1 MAGIN
6 AALSVKEKDPLI
18 LNRNE
23 AYIGVL
29 IDDLITKST
38 DEPYRMFTSRAEYRT
53 LLRQDNADERLTPM
67 SHAIGLASDE
77 RMRELEVKRNET
89 QEIMD
94 LLKDTSVKPDEVNPY
109 LTEMGSSEIPN
120 KTSVLSLLSRP
131 QTTLNGLATTC
142 KEINEKI
149 VLKGYKQESLE
160 QAEILVKYSGYIEK
174 EKLLADKLTRLDY
187 VKIPVDFDYHQMQ
200 SLSTEARQKLSAVR
214 PETIGQ
220 ASRISGVN
228 PSDIAV
234 LLVKFGR

>member
-1 MAGIN
+1 
-6 AALSVKEKDPLI
+6 
-18 LNRNE
+18 
-23 AYIGVL
+23 
-29 IDDLITKST
+29 
-38 DEPYRMFTSRAEYRT
+38 
-53 LLRQDNADERLTPM
+53 
-67 SHAIGLASDE
+67 
-77 RMRELEVKRNET
+77 
-89 QEIMD
+89 
-94 LLKDTSVKPDEVNPY
+94 
-109 LTEMGSSEIPN
+109 MGSSEIPN

-142 KEINEKI
+142 KEINDKI

>member
-1 MAGIN
+1 
-6 AALSVKEKDPLI
+6 
-18 LNRNE
+18 
-23 AYIGVL
+23 
-29 IDDLITKST
+29 
-38 DEPYRMFTSRAEYRT
+38 MFTSRAEYRT

-67 SHAIGLASDE
+67 SHAIGLAGDE
-77 RMRELEVKRNET
+77 RMKDLELKRDET
-89 QEIMD
+89 NEIME
-94 LLKDTSVKPDEVNPY
+94 LLKETSIKPTEVNAY
-109 LTEMGSSEIPN
+109 LVEMGSTEIPN

-131 QTTLNGLATTC
+131 QTTLSGLTASC
-142 KEINEKI
+142 KRIEEKI

-160 QAEILVKYSGYIEK
+160 QAEIQVKYSGYIEK